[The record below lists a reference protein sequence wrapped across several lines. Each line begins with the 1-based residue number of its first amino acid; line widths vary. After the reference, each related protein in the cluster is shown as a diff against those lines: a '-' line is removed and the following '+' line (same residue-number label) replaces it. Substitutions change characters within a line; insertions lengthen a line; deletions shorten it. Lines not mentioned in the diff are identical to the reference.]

1 MKSLEEKRDDACWKR
16 WEGSGFRIRGWP
28 KSGGQMG
35 LQGDRRK
42 EEKLGENADV
52 CVFGGGF

>member
-16 WEGSGFRIRGWP
+16 WEGSGFRIRGRP
-28 KSGGQMG
+28 KPGGQMV

-52 CVFGGGF
+52 FVFGEGS

>member
-1 MKSLEEKRDDACWKR
+1 MLEKVGRI
-16 WEGSGFRIRGWP
+16 GFRIRGRP
-28 KSGGQMG
+28 KPGGQMV

-52 CVFGGGF
+52 FVFGEGS